1 MSKKNTGIKIAA
13 GLFIGAVLATEYVCG
28 AIQGADDETRKR
40 CGFTKPGDG
49 IDFHVRCADAAQK
62 LSGFKSFITDTNKE
76 DK

>member
-28 AIQGADDETRKR
+28 VIQGADDETRKR

-49 IDFHVRCADAAQK
+49 IDFHTRCADAAQK
-62 LSGFKSFITDTNKE
+62 LSGFKSFITNNKE